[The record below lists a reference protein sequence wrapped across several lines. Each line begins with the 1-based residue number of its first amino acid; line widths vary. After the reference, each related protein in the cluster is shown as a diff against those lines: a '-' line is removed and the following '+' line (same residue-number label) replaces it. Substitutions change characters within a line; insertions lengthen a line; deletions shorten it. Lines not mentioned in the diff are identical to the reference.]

1 MNSQI
6 KKLIHERQIDKQKN
20 KIESLM
26 LIYNQ
31 LIDGL
36 DELNYKK
43 FPKDEFKKLIYQ
55 LNIISDKLESM
66 EQEILKLNYQL
77 IKINDKN
84 PKLNLYFSNKQIKKK
99 EKYEKNMKFIK
110 KMSPILLYFFLN
122 EKKI

>member
-43 FPKDEFKKLIYQ
+43 FPKDEFQKLIYQ

-99 EKYEKNMKFIK
+99 KNMK
-110 KMSPILLYFFLN
+110 
-122 EKKI
+122 KI

>member
-43 FPKDEFKKLIYQ
+43 F
-55 LNIISDKLESM
+55 S
-66 EQEILKLNYQL
+66 
-77 IKINDKN
+77 KN
-84 PKLNLYFSNKQIKKK
+84 
-99 EKYEKNMKFIK
+99 
-110 KMSPILLYFFLN
+110 
-122 EKKI
+122 